1 MYELDLPSTRK
12 IHPVFYVSLL
22 KPFYGSTTFKDSVN
36 LPISSSE
43 IQIPKVPLAILNSR
57 TVMEE
62 GQLNTQFLVQWKGYQ
77 WKRVHGKISFS
88 SR

>member
-43 IQIPKVPLAILNSR
+43 IQIPKVPWLNSR
-57 TVMEE
+57 TIMKE
-62 GQLNTQFLVQWKGYQ
+62 GQLKTQIVGTSPQTRLFLVYFKAP
-77 WKRVHGKISFS
+77 VSSF
-88 SR
+88 